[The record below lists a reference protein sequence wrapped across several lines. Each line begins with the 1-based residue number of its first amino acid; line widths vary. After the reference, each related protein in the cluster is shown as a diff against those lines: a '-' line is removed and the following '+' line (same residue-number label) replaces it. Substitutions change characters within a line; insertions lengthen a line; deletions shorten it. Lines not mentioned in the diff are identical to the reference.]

1 MIESKKMFKNTLSN
15 PSAGE
20 ILKKEFLD
28 EINLSQ
34 NALAAALHVPAN
46 RILDIIRGR
55 RSITADT
62 DLRLCKFFNLT
73 EGYFLRLQ
81 LSYEIAGVKKE
92 IADQI
97 KCIKPYS
104 VLHVRQSIRQS
115 SGKNKNS

>member
-1 MIESKKMFKNTLSN
+1 MTKKLLPN
-15 PSAGE
+15 PHAGE

-55 RSITADT
+55 RSITTDT
-62 DLRLCKFFNLT
+62 DLRLCKFFDLT

-81 LSYEIAGVKKE
+81 LSYEIAGLSRHSHPGRRRKQKE
-92 IADQI
+92 KTQARS
-97 KCIKPYS
+97 KA
-104 VLHVRQSIRQS
+104 
-115 SGKNKNS
+115 